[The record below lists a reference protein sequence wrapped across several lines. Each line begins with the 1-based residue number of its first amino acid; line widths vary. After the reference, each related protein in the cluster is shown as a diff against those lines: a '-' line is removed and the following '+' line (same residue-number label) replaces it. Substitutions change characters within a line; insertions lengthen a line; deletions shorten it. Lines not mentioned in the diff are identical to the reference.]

1 MMVGRAI
8 EDIYPP
14 LPPHTNQTVFAAE
27 KLSSA
32 GVFEDISFEIHAGEI
47 FGFAGMMGAGRSE
60 VARSIFG
67 MDPYDSGKIFID
79 GKERKFHSIREAIR
93 GGVAMITEDR
103 GAYGFVGVRSIEDNI
118 ALRILTFWLQTAG

>member
-47 FGFAGMMGAGRSE
+47 FGFAGMMGRAGQKWHAVFLEWIRMIPAKFSLMGRKENFIRFVRQSE
-60 VARSIFG
+60 V
-67 MDPYDSGKIFID
+67 
-79 GKERKFHSIREAIR
+79 
-93 GGVAMITEDR
+93 V
-103 GAYGFVGVRSIEDNI
+103 
-118 ALRILTFWLQTAG
+118 LQ